1 MVIQLCSKDGE
12 HRSIGI
18 RVYKYGLW
26 ALFTAREFWALFI
39 TRYYYLALLF
49 LFNYLKA
56 RLVYRP
62 KKKSKTSISPSFG
75 SRFLGW
81 ILEAFTRQA

>member
-62 KKKSKTSISPSFG
+62 KKKK
-75 SRFLGW
+75 
-81 ILEAFTRQA
+81 QD